1 MVSLSSW
8 KGKTEFFLRLLIAV
22 DCLVMAVIF
31 LHIQFGVEFPFPVPG
46 RKLNNPL
53 AALLAALFLIGV
65 LNPDFREYWLGKLKA
80 LFTRNPGRLYAFG
93 ALVLTEIF
101 LQIMWLQDPG
111 FSGDLSP
118 KFEQKDFLWNLN
130 AEQGYGTHFSVV
142 QLYILGLFVLMIGME
157 KRKATGSLR
166 EVWPWYL
173 VASMYFFIGLD
184 DCTAIHEN
192 FIKWSQGIALGA
204 NTFHFIHEWLWFYGP
219 FMLFATAFLTRFFW
233 REFRGSGG
241 AMVVMFLALVMWL
254 GVLIMEGLA
263 KSFIDKDN
271 NFIDPVS
278 IVGSRI
284 GIAVEEGL
292 EMFGATLFLFGFSL
306 YQRRK
311 NPRITSSST

>member
-8 KGKTEFFLRLLIAV
+8 KGKAELFLRLLIAV

-31 LHIQFGVEFPFPVPG
+31 LHTQFGIEFPFPVPG

-65 LNPDFREYWLGKLKA
+65 LNPGFRGHWLGKLKA
-80 LFTRNPGRLYAFG
+80 LFTQNPERFYAFG
-93 ALVLTEIF
+93 ILVLAEIF
-101 LQIMWLQDPG
+101 LQIMWMQDPG
-111 FSGDLSP
+111 FSGDVYP

-130 AEQGYGTHFSVV
+130 AEQGYGTHFSTI

-157 KRKATGSLR
+157 KRKAAGSLQ
-166 EVWPWYL
+166 EAWPWYL

-184 DCTAIHEN
+184 DCIAIHEN
-192 FIKWSQGIALGA
+192 FIKWSQEIAPGA

-219 FMLFATAFLTRFFW
+219 FMLFATAFLVRFFW
-233 REFRGSGG
+233 MEFRESGR
-241 AMVVMFLALVMWL
+241 AIVVMFLALIMWL
-254 GVLIMEGLA
+254 GVLVMEGLA
-263 KSFIDKDN
+263 KSFIDKEN
-271 NFIDPVS
+271 NFLDPS
-278 IVGSRI
+278 FLEGSRI

-292 EMFGATLFLFGFSL
+292 EMFGATLFLFGFGL

-311 NPRITSSST
+311 SLRTTSSST

>member
-8 KGKTEFFLRLLIAV
+8 KGKAELFLRLLIAV

-31 LHIQFGVEFPFPVPG
+31 LHIQFEVEFPFPVPG

-80 LFTRNPGRLYAFG
+80 LLTRNPERLYVFG

-101 LQIMWLQDPG
+101 LQIMW
-111 FSGDLSP
+111 FRDLRG
-118 KFEQKDFLWNLN
+118 EEFLWNLN
-130 AEQGYGTHFSVV
+130 AEQGYGTHFSAI
-142 QLYILGLFVLMIGME
+142 QLYVLGLFVLMIGME
-157 KRKATGSLR
+157 KRKATGSLK

-184 DCTAIHEN
+184 DCIGIHEN
-192 FIKWSQGIALGA
+192 FIKWSQEIAPRA

-219 FMLFATAFLTRFFW
+219 FMLFAAVFLARFFW
-233 REFRGSGG
+233 IEFCGSGG

-254 GVLIMEGLA
+254 GVLIMEGVTKNL
-263 KSFIDKDN
+263 
-271 NFIDPVS
+271 IDPFYFE
-278 IVGSRI
+278 GGRI

-292 EMFGATLFLFGFSL
+292 EMFGATLFLFGFGL
-306 YQRRK
+306 YHRRK
-311 NPRITSSST
+311 SLRATSLST

>member
-8 KGKTEFFLRLLIAV
+8 KGKAELFLRLLIAV

-31 LHIQFGVEFPFPVPG
+31 LHIQFGIEFPFPVPG

-65 LNPDFREYWLGKLKA
+65 LNPDFRGYWLGKLKA
-80 LFTRNPGRLYAFG
+80 LFTQNPGRLYAFG
-93 ALVLTEIF
+93 ILVLVEIF
-101 LQIMWLQDPG
+101 LQIMW
-111 FSGDLSP
+111 FRDLRG
-118 KFEQKDFLWNLN
+118 EDFLWNLN
-130 AEQGYGTHFSVV
+130 AEQGYGTHFSTI
-142 QLYILGLFVLMIGME
+142 QLYVLGLFVLMIGME
-157 KRKATGSLR
+157 KRKATGSLK

-184 DCTAIHEN
+184 DCIGIHEN
-192 FIKWSQGIALGA
+192 FIKWSQEIAPGP

-233 REFRGSGG
+233 REFRGSGR
-241 AMVVMFLALVMWL
+241 AIVVMFLALMMWL
-254 GVLIMEGLA
+254 GVLIMEGVA
-263 KSFIDKDN
+263 KSL
-271 NFIDPVS
+271 IDPFYFE
-278 IVGSRI
+278 GSRI

-311 NPRITSSST
+311 SLRATCSST

>member
-8 KGKTEFFLRLLIAV
+8 KGKAELFLRLLIAV

-31 LHIQFGVEFPFPVPG
+31 LHIQFGIEFPFPVPG

-65 LNPDFREYWLGKLKA
+65 LNPDFRGYWLGKLKA
-80 LFTRNPGRLYAFG
+80 LFTQNPGRLYAFG
-93 ALVLTEIF
+93 ALVLAEIF
-101 LQIMWLQDPG
+101 LQIMW
-111 FSGDLSP
+111 FRDLRG
-118 KFEQKDFLWNLN
+118 EDFLWNLN
-130 AEQGYGTHFSVV
+130 AEQGYGTHFSTI

-157 KRKATGSLR
+157 KRKAAGSLK

-184 DCTAIHEN
+184 DCIGIHEN
-192 FIKWSQGIALGA
+192 FIKWSQEIAPGA

-233 REFRGSGG
+233 REFRGSGR
-241 AMVVMFLALVMWL
+241 AIVVMFLALMMWL
-254 GVLIMEGLA
+254 GVLIMEGVA
-263 KSFIDKDN
+263 KSL
-271 NFIDPVS
+271 IDPFYFE
-278 IVGSRI
+278 GSRI

-311 NPRITSSST
+311 SLGVNSSST

>member
-31 LHIQFGVEFPFPVPG
+31 LHIQFGIEFPFPVPG

-53 AALLAALFLIGV
+53 AVLLAALFLIGV
-65 LNPDFREYWLGKLKA
+65 LNPDFRGYWLRKLKA
-80 LFTRNPGRLYAFG
+80 LFTQNPERLYAFG

-101 LQIMWLQDPG
+101 LQIMW
-111 FSGDLSP
+111 FRDLRG
-118 KFEQKDFLWNLN
+118 EDFLWNLN
-130 AEQGYGTHFSVV
+130 AEQGYGTYFSTI
-142 QLYILGLFVLMIGME
+142 QLYMLGLFVLMIGME
-157 KRKATGSLR
+157 KRKAAESLE

-184 DCTAIHEN
+184 DCVGIHEN
-192 FIKWSQGIALGA
+192 FIKWSQEIAPGA

-219 FMLFATAFLTRFFW
+219 FILFATVFLARFFW
-233 REFRGSGG
+233 REFRESGR
-241 AMVVMFLALVMWL
+241 VIIVMFLALVMWL

-271 NFIDPVS
+271 NFLDPS
-278 IVGSRI
+278 FLEGSRI

-311 NPRITSSST
+311 SLRVTSSST

>member
-1 MVSLSSW
+1 MW
-8 KGKTEFFLRLLIAV
+8 FRDLR
-22 DCLVMAVIF
+22 
-31 LHIQFGVEFPFPVPG
+31 GE
-46 RKLNNPL
+46 
-53 AALLAALFLIGV
+53 
-65 LNPDFREYWLGKLKA
+65 E
-80 LFTRNPGRLYAFG
+80 
-93 ALVLTEIF
+93 
-101 LQIMWLQDPG
+101 
-111 FSGDLSP
+111 
-118 KFEQKDFLWNLN
+118 FLWNLN
-130 AEQGYGTHFSVV
+130 AEQGYGTHFSTV

-157 KRKATGSLR
+157 KRKATGSLK

-173 VASMYFFIGLD
+173 VASMYFFIALD
-184 DCTAIHEN
+184 DCIAIHEN
-192 FIKWSQGIALGA
+192 FIKWSQEIALGA

-219 FMLFATAFLTRFFW
+219 FMLFATVFLTRFFW

-292 EMFGATLFLFGFSL
+292 EMFGATLFLFGFKWPAPLPDREWGKDPTPSL
-306 YQRRK
+306 
-311 NPRITSSST
+311 

>member
-8 KGKTEFFLRLLIAV
+8 KGKAELFLRLLIAV

-31 LHIQFGVEFPFPVPG
+31 LHIQFGIEFPFSVPG

-65 LNPDFREYWLGKLKA
+65 LNPDFRGYWLGKLKV
-80 LFTRNPGRLYAFG
+80 LFTQSPERLYAFG
-93 ALVLTEIF
+93 ILVLVEIF
-101 LQIMWLQDPG
+101 LQIMW
-111 FSGDLSP
+111 FRDLRG
-118 KFEQKDFLWNLN
+118 EEFLWNLN
-130 AEQGYGTHFSVV
+130 AEQGYGTHFSTV

-157 KRKATGSLR
+157 KRKATGSLK

-173 VASMYFFIGLD
+173 VASMYFFIALD
-184 DCTAIHEN
+184 DCIAIHEN
-192 FIKWSQGIALGA
+192 FIKWSQEIALGA

-219 FMLFATAFLTRFFW
+219 FMLFATVFLTRFFW

>member
-8 KGKTEFFLRLLIAV
+8 KGKAELFLRLLIAV

-31 LHIQFGVEFPFPVPG
+31 LHIQFGIEFPFPVPG

-53 AALLAALFLIGV
+53 AALLAALFLVGV
-65 LNPDFREYWLGKLKA
+65 LNPDFRGYWLGKLKV
-80 LFTRNPGRLYAFG
+80 LFTQSPERLYAFG
-93 ALVLTEIF
+93 ILVLVEIF
-101 LQIMWLQDPG
+101 LQIMW
-111 FSGDLSP
+111 FRDLRG
-118 KFEQKDFLWNLN
+118 EEFLWNLN
-130 AEQGYGTHFSVV
+130 AEQGYGTHFSTV

-157 KRKATGSLR
+157 KRKATGSLK

-173 VASMYFFIGLD
+173 VASMYFFIALD
-184 DCTAIHEN
+184 DCIAIHEN
-192 FIKWSQGIALGA
+192 FIKWSQEIALGA

-219 FMLFATAFLTRFFW
+219 FMLFATVFLTRFFW

-311 NPRITSSST
+311 SPRITSSST

>member
-1 MVSLSSW
+1 
-8 KGKTEFFLRLLIAV
+8 
-22 DCLVMAVIF
+22 
-31 LHIQFGVEFPFPVPG
+31 
-46 RKLNNPL
+46 
-53 AALLAALFLIGV
+53 
-65 LNPDFREYWLGKLKA
+65 
-80 LFTRNPGRLYAFG
+80 
-93 ALVLTEIF
+93 
-101 LQIMWLQDPG
+101 
-111 FSGDLSP
+111 
-118 KFEQKDFLWNLN
+118 
-130 AEQGYGTHFSVV
+130 
-142 QLYILGLFVLMIGME
+142 
-157 KRKATGSLR
+157 
-166 EVWPWYL
+166 
-173 VASMYFFIGLD
+173 MYFFIALD
-184 DCTAIHEN
+184 DCIAIHEN
-192 FIKWSQGIALGA
+192 FIKWSQEIALGA

-219 FMLFATAFLTRFFW
+219 FMLFATVFLTRFFW

>member
-1 MVSLSSW
+1 
-8 KGKTEFFLRLLIAV
+8 
-22 DCLVMAVIF
+22 MAVIF
-31 LHIQFGVEFPFPVPG
+31 LHIQFGIEFPFPVPG

-65 LNPDFREYWLGKLKA
+65 LNPDFRGYWLGKLKV
-80 LFTRNPGRLYAFG
+80 LFTQSPERLYAFG
-93 ALVLTEIF
+93 ILVLVEIF
-101 LQIMWLQDPG
+101 LQIMW
-111 FSGDLSP
+111 FRDLRG
-118 KFEQKDFLWNLN
+118 EEFLWNLN
-130 AEQGYGTHFSVV
+130 AEQGYGTHFSTV
-142 QLYILGLFVLMIGME
+142 QLYVLGLFVLMIGME
-157 KRKATGSLR
+157 KRKATGSLK

-173 VASMYFFIGLD
+173 VASMYFFIALD
-184 DCTAIHEN
+184 DCIAIHEN
-192 FIKWSQGIALGA
+192 FIKWSQEIALGA

-219 FMLFATAFLTRFFW
+219 FMLFATVFLTRFFW

>member
-8 KGKTEFFLRLLIAV
+8 KGKAELFLRLLIAV

-31 LHIQFGVEFPFPVPG
+31 LHIQFGIEFPFPVPG

-53 AALLAALFLIGV
+53 AALLAALFLVGV
-65 LNPDFREYWLGKLKA
+65 LNPDFRGYWLGKLKV
-80 LFTRNPGRLYAFG
+80 LFTQSPERLYAFG
-93 ALVLTEIF
+93 ILVLVEIF
-101 LQIMWLQDPG
+101 LQIMW
-111 FSGDLSP
+111 FRDLRG
-118 KFEQKDFLWNLN
+118 EEFLWNLN
-130 AEQGYGTHFSVV
+130 AEQGYGTHFSTV

-157 KRKATGSLR
+157 KRKATGSLK

-173 VASMYFFIGLD
+173 VASMYFFIALD
-184 DCTAIHEN
+184 DCIAIHEN
-192 FIKWSQGIALGA
+192 FIKWSQEIALGA
-204 NTFHFIHEWLWFYGP
+204 NAFHFIHEWLWFYGP
-219 FMLFATAFLTRFFW
+219 FMLFATVFLTRFFW

>member
-8 KGKTEFFLRLLIAV
+8 KGKAELFLRLLIAV

-65 LNPDFREYWLGKLKA
+65 LNPDFRGYWLGKLKA
-80 LFTRNPGRLYAFG
+80 LLTQNPERLYAFG
-93 ALVLTEIF
+93 VLVFAEIF
-101 LQIMWLQDPG
+101 LQIMW
-111 FSGDLSP
+111 FRDLRG
-118 KFEQKDFLWNLN
+118 EDFLWNLN
-130 AEQGYGTHFSVV
+130 AEQGYGTHFSTV

-157 KRKATGSLR
+157 KRKATGSLK

-173 VASMYFFIGLD
+173 VASMYFFIALD
-184 DCTAIHEN
+184 DCIAIHEN
-192 FIKWSQGIALGA
+192 FIKWSQDIALGA

-219 FMLFATAFLTRFFW
+219 FILFATAFLTRFFW

-292 EMFGATLFLFGFSL
+292 EMFGATLFLLGFSL
-306 YQRRK
+306 YQRRTSLRK
-311 NPRITSSST
+311 TSSST

>member
-8 KGKTEFFLRLLIAV
+8 KGKAELFLRLLIAV
-22 DCLVMAVIF
+22 DCLVMAVIL
-31 LHIQFGVEFPFPVPG
+31 LHTQFGIEFPFPVPG

-80 LFTRNPGRLYAFG
+80 LFTRNPERLYAFG
-93 ALVLTEIF
+93 VLVLAEIF
-101 LQIMWLQDPG
+101 LQIMW
-111 FSGDLSP
+111 FRDLRG
-118 KFEQKDFLWNLN
+118 EDFLWNLN
-130 AEQGYGTHFSVV
+130 AEQGYGTHFSTI

-157 KRKATGSLR
+157 KRKAAGSLK

-184 DCTAIHEN
+184 DCIGIHEN
-192 FIKWSQGIALGA
+192 FIKWSQEIAPGE

-219 FMLFATAFLTRFFW
+219 FMLFATVFLTRFFW

-311 NPRITSSST
+311 NPRITSSSM

>member
-8 KGKTEFFLRLLIAV
+8 KGKAELFLRLLIAV

-53 AALLAALFLIGV
+53 AALLVALFLIGV

-111 FSGDLSP
+111 FSGDLNP

-130 AEQGYGTHFSVV
+130 AEQGYGTHFSTI

-157 KRKATGSLR
+157 KRKAAGSPK
-166 EVWPWYL
+166 ETWPWYL

-184 DCTAIHEN
+184 DCIAIHEH
-192 FIKWSQGIALGA
+192 FIKWSRAIAPGMGGL
-204 NTFHFIHEWLWFYGP
+204 HLIHEWLWFYGP
-219 FMLFATAFLTRFFW
+219 FMLFAIAFLTRFFW
-233 REFRGSGG
+233 MEFRGSGG
-241 AMVVMFLALVMWL
+241 AIFAMFLALLMWV
-254 GVLIMEGLA
+254 GVLIMEGVA
-263 KSFIDKDN
+263 KSLEA
-271 NFIDPVS
+271 S
-278 IVGSRI
+278 SLEESRI

-311 NPRITSSST
+311 SLRATSLST